1 MDKVYLKEVLLALKA
16 ELIRFR
22 FLVVFLFVVASF
34 IVLGVGVVW
43 PKHYNTSA
51 ILFADETNII
61 QPLLKGAAEMTQI
74 DRSEQATEIIY
85 TRAVMMAALKT
96 LGLVEENSPQEQQN
110 QALRKLRGGLKITK
124 ERNNNYFQ
132 ISYQGVNPDQV
143 FETLNAVVNAFIE
156 HTARKKRDESL
167 GAYTFIDAQVQT
179 YKKQLEA
186 AEEKLKIFNARNMD
200 GTESG
205 VQGRMAQLRQDIE
218 TLKLTIEE
226 TQSRMASVQRQLG
239 SEGQYQQVRGQAD
252 DLRVRRQALSTQME
266 QLRLSYQ
273 DSYPDIVS
281 LKQQI
286 KEIDLMLGKLR
297 STSDVVNSN
306 STGSKLENPLYED
319 LRKQMATAEV
329 DLRTQTRR
337 LESLISLQEEEKL
350 RAERVAANQAQLSEL
365 TRDYDVTRK
374 VYEEMLGKKETARL
388 SMTLDIEGQGVS
400 FRIQEAAQFPLK
412 PTGLNFQHFA
422 ALGPILGFL
431 LPLGLLIAYVLV
443 DPHLRSSRIL
453 QKQLPPDIELIGAIP
468 HYDTPLGQ
476 RLLQKDMVFLLVV
489 VVLTLA
495 AYVATAIYWH
505 INHN

>member
-1 MDKVYLKEVLLALKA
+1 MDKVFLKEMLLALKA

-22 FLVVFLFVVASF
+22 FLAVFLFVVTSF
-34 IVLGVGVVW
+34 AVLGVGVIW
-43 PKHYNTSA
+43 PKNYSTSA

-61 QPLLKGAAEMTQI
+61 QPLLKGTAEMTQI
-74 DRSEQATEIIY
+74 DRSEQASEIIY
-85 TRAVMMAALKT
+85 TRSVMSAAAKK
-96 LGLVEENSPQEQQN
+96 LGLLDDNSPQELQSQV
-110 QALRKLRGGLKITK
+110 LRSLRGGLKISK

-132 ISYQGVNPDQV
+132 ISYQGGNPDQV
-143 FETLNAVVNAFIE
+143 FERLNAVVTAFIE

-186 AEEKLKIFNARNMD
+186 AEQKLKEFNARNMD
-200 GTESG
+200 GNEAV
-205 VQGRMAQLRQDIE
+205 VQGRLGQLRQDIE

-239 SEGQYQQVRGQAD
+239 SEGQYQQVRGQSD
-252 DLRVRRQALSTQME
+252 DLRTRRQMLVTQME

-286 KEIDLMLGKLR
+286 KEIDNALSKFRNG
-297 STSDVVNSN
+297 SEVV
-306 STGSKLENPLYED
+306 STGGKIENPLYED
-319 LRKQMATAEV
+319 LRKQLANAEV

-337 LESLISLQEEEKL
+337 LESLIALQEEEKL
-350 RAERVAANQAQLSEL
+350 RAERVAGNQAQLSEL
-365 TRDYDVTRK
+365 TRDYDVTRR

-400 FRIQEAAQFPLK
+400 FRIQEAAQFPLR
-412 PTGLNFQHFA
+412 PTGLNFKHFA

-431 LPLGLLIAYVLV
+431 LPLSLLIAYVFL

-453 QKQLPPDIELIGAIP
+453 QKQLPPDVELIGSIP
-468 HYDTPLGQ
+468 HFDTPLGQ
-476 RLLQKDMVFLLVV
+476 RLLQKDMIFLLVV
-489 VVLTLA
+489 VVLTLS
-495 AYVATAIYWH
+495 AYVGTAIYWH
-505 INHN
+505 IKHS